1 MELPTTQNRAD
12 SPLFL
17 GRTPVLYALAAHA
30 GGRRWHRQNVI
41 RVCYEDIFVLCSLA
55 MKGRQLI
62 RRLKAAGVE
71 IIEGRGKG
79 GHVIARYR
87 GRQTTVPVH
96 GSRDIGPDF
105 IRKLCRQLGL
115 DPTEI
120 L

>member
-1 MELPTTQNRAD
+1 
-12 SPLFL
+12 
-17 GRTPVLYALAAHA
+17 
-30 GGRRWHRQNVI
+30 
-41 RVCYEDIFVLCSLA
+41 

-71 IIEGRGKG
+71 IIECRGKG